1 MLRRI
6 FAASAAS
13 FLTCSAAFAQSAGG
27 SVAVP
32 GVVVTVPNVGYDD
45 ERAAF
50 KAGREY
56 VFTTGNNG
64 VATNPGLSVPANSY
78 LNTRICNTSATK
90 PYYIAAL
97 GRFFDTSSTVITEY
111 FGVANTDLL
120 TTTQAATLTG
130 CGAVS
135 PNTCNLTYGTNL
147 LPSAAA
153 QTDVAMSF
161 GVGTAMPTVSGAAGV
176 PSGNGLIYP
185 GTKNEISKPRVLPP
199 GKCFSQV
206 AVGQSNATN
215 GLGGTAAA
223 YFVFRAYIYSDQ

>member
-1 MLRRI
+1 MRFIGFAVAI
-6 FAASAAS
+6 FGAYA
-13 FLTCSAAFAQSAGG
+13 TCADAQVSNNGAP
-27 SVAVP
+27 ATYP
-32 GVVVTVPNVGYDD
+32 GNPAITNDD

-64 VATNPGLSVPANSY
+64 VSTNPGLAVAANSD
-78 LNTRICNTSATK
+78 LNARICNTGTK
-90 PYYIAAL
+90 NYYIAAF

-111 FGVANTDLL
+111 FGAAQPDALSTA
-120 TTTQAATLTG
+120 QAAALTG

-135 PNTCNLTYGTNL
+135 PNTCNLSYGTNL
-147 LPSAAA
+147 FPGGPA
-153 QTDVAMSF
+153 QADISMSF
-161 GVGTAMPTVSGAAGV
+161 GVGSVMTCGGTACV

-199 GKCFSQV
+199 GKCFGQT
-206 AVGQSNATN
+206 AVGQGGN

-223 YFVFRAYIYSDQ
+223 YFVFRVYIYSDP